1 VHFVVPWVAVNDIV
15 HAGRLLC
22 IFDEILSESSGIAS
36 TGKIEAKFF
45 LNQEYLTNI
54 FNTFPIIF
62 TLSFSLM
69 PFKVK

>member
-45 LNQEYLTNI
+45 FNQEYFTNI
-54 FNTFPIIF
+54 LNTFPIIF
-62 TLSFSLM
+62 TLPFSLM
-69 PFKVK
+69 PLTDK